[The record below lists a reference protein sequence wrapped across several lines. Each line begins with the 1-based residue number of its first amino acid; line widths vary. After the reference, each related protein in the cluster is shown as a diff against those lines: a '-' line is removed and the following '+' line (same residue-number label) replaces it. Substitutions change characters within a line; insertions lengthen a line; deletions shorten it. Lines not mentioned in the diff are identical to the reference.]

1 MNLSTQMVLHSE
13 INGLK
18 PGSLS
23 YIALGPN
30 GGSNC
35 LKVSMSSEQNRLLEI
50 LFHVTIAA

>member
-23 YIALGPN
+23 YVALGPN